1 LPHIAMLAEGDVIAG
16 RYRIERLIGQGGMS
30 HVYLAADLKL
40 PGKLWA
46 IKEMTARVPREMQ
59 LEEEAAL
66 LIAMNHHRLPRIVDF
81 WSSGAGE
88 HSYLVMDY
96 IEGEHLDQYVRWLG
110 SSFKPETLI
119 GIGIQICEGLHYLHS
134 RVPPIIHR
142 DLKPSNLLIDSKG
155 EIRFVD
161 FGIAR
166 KFRPDG
172 IEDTIKLGTIG
183 FAAPEQYGGRQ
194 SDGRADLYSLG
205 AVLLYLGTN
214 CKYTECTREAMT
226 LLAKNGFLRLAP
238 AIEKLLQSHPEERFQ
253 TAQEAG
259 AALSKLLERSQSEGT
274 RTKSREQAG
283 EKSTYVPGRSIV
295 IAVMGAGP
303 GAGATHTAISLAHS
317 LARYSRRVALLEL
330 DPRATAFERILHRLG
345 AESMNS
351 RQSPH
356 RRTRIEGVDY
366 IRTSSRVEM
375 LDLFADD
382 YTYII
387 CDLGSSRRKD
397 LLEEFVRADLAILVG
412 SAAAW
417 KVDELEL
424 FAAGTPG
431 QIKRSPVYCL
441 PLAAGAEVNSLQRT
455 LDTKQVY
462 TLPAESNPFVPGQA
476 MEMAL
481 LQACSEVLPQGIR
494 PVKRGFWLS
503 SRK

>member
-1 LPHIAMLAEGDVIAG
+1 MSHIAMLAEGDVIAG
-16 RYRIERLIGQGGMS
+16 RYRIEHLIGQGGMS
-30 HVYLAADLKL
+30 HVYLAGDLKL

-46 IKEMTARVPREMQ
+46 IKEMTARMPRELQ

-81 WSSGAGE
+81 WSSDSEGR
-88 HSYLVMDY
+88 SYLVMDY
-96 IEGEHLDQYVRWLG
+96 IEGVHLDQHVRRLG
-110 SSFKPETLI
+110 RSFKLEMLI
-119 GIGIQICEGLHYLHS
+119 GIGVQICEGLHYLHS
-134 RVPPIIHR
+134 RKPPIIHR
-142 DLKPSNLLIDSKG
+142 DLKPSNLLIDGKG

-172 IEDTIKLGTIG
+172 LEDTIKLGTIG

-205 AVLLYLGTN
+205 AVLLYLGTH
-214 CKYTECTREAMT
+214 CKYTEFTTEAMN
-226 LLAKNGFLRLAP
+226 LLAKNGFSRLAP
-238 AIEKLLQSHPEERFQ
+238 TIEKLLHCFPEERFQ

-259 AALSKLLERSQSEGT
+259 AALAKLLERP
-274 RTKSREQAG
+274 QAG
-283 EKSTYVPGRSIV
+283 GVRVRNKVRAEEAGGVVPGRSIV

-303 GAGATHTAISLAHS
+303 GVGATHTAVSLAHS
-317 LARYSRRVALLEL
+317 LARYSRRVAVLEL
-330 DPRATAFERILHRLG
+330 DPRATAFERIFHRLG
-345 AESMNS
+345 AEGRHS
-351 RQSPH
+351 RQLPN
-356 RRTRIEGVDY
+356 RRARMEGVDY

-375 LDLFADD
+375 LDLFTED
-382 YTYII
+382 YTYLI

-412 SAAAW
+412 SAVAW
-417 KVDELEL
+417 RVDELEL
-424 FAAGTPG
+424 FSTDAPG

-441 PLAAGAEVNSLQRT
+441 PLATGTDVSRLQKS
-455 LDTKQVY
+455 LDTKQVF

-503 SRK
+503 SKK

>member
-1 LPHIAMLAEGDVIAG
+1 MPHMALLAEGDVIAG

-40 PGKLWA
+40 SGKLWA
-46 IKEMTARVPREMQ
+46 IKEMAAHMPRELQ

-81 WSSGAGE
+81 WSSDSEGR
-88 HSYLVMDY
+88 SYLVMDY
-96 IEGEHLDQYVRWLG
+96 IAGVHLDQHVQRLG
-110 SSFKPETLI
+110 RGFKPEMLI
-119 GIGIQICEGLHYLHS
+119 GIGVQICEGLHYLHS
-134 RVPPIIHR
+134 RKPPIIHR
-142 DLKPSNLLIDSKG
+142 DLKPSNLLIDGKG

-166 KFRPDG
+166 KFKPDG
-172 IEDTIKLGTIG
+172 LEDTIKLGTIG

-205 AVLLYLGTN
+205 AILLYLGTH
-214 CKYTECTREAMT
+214 CKYTECTSEAMT
-226 LLAKNGFLRLAP
+226 LLAKRGFSQLAP
-238 AIEKLLQSHPEERFQ
+238 AIEKLLHSLPEERFQ

-259 AALSKLLERSQSEGT
+259 AALSKLLERSQ
-274 RTKSREQAG
+274 AG
-283 EKSTYVPGRSIV
+283 SAGVRGGVRVGGAGAAASGRSIV

-303 GAGATHTAISLAHS
+303 GVGTTHTAVSLAHS
-317 LARYSRRVALLEL
+317 LARYSRRVAVLEL
-330 DPRATAFERILHRLG
+330 DSRATAFERIFHRLG
-345 AESMNS
+345 VEGGHS
-351 RQSPH
+351 RQLPH
-356 RRTRIEGVDY
+356 RRSRIEGVDY
-366 IRTSSRVEM
+366 LRASSRVEM
-375 LDLFADD
+375 LDLFAED

-397 LLEEFVRADLAILVG
+397 LLEEFIRADLAILVG
-412 SAAAW
+412 SAVAW
-417 KVDELEL
+417 RIDEMEL
-424 FAAGTPG
+424 FSADASG

-441 PLAAGAEVNSLQRT
+441 PFAGGPDVNRLQK
-455 LDTKQVY
+455 LLNTKLVFA
-462 TLPAESNPFVPGQA
+462 LPAVSNPFVPGQA

-503 SRK
+503 GKK